1 MVSLSNAFPA
11 ELIAVQSTQYIKAGT
26 VIRLFCDFTTPPKF
40 KYLMIAT
47 VEPLQVFIINSEIP
61 EFIKRNES
69 LLADQVD
76 IPHKDHQFLTH
87 DSVLNCIEVHRAFN
101 ISHLKSELVANF
113 SEVYKGIL
121 KPYILRN
128 VVDVV
133 ENSENLPLKTKKQI
147 IQAIKQDN
155 EI

>member
-1 MVSLSNAFPA
+1 MVSLSQLLPVDVVAIQA
-11 ELIAVQSTQYIKAGT
+11 EKCIKSGAV
-26 VIRLFCDFTTPPKF
+26 VRLFCDFTTPPKF

-47 VEPLQVFIINSEIP
+47 VEPLQVFIINSEIT
-61 EFIKRNES
+61 EFIKRNAA

-87 DSVLNCIEVHRAFN
+87 DSVLNCIEAHRAFN
-101 ISHLKSELVANF
+101 ISHLKNELIANF
-113 SEVYKGIL
+113 SEVYKGEL
-121 KPYILRN
+121 EPYVLRN

-133 ENSENLPLKTKKQI
+133 ANSVNLPTKTKQQI

>member
-1 MVSLSNAFPA
+1 MVSLSNALPA
-11 ELIAVQSTQYIKAGT
+11 ELIAVQSAQYIKAGA

-47 VEPLQVFIINSEIP
+47 IEPLQVFMINSEIP

-76 IPHKDHQFLTH
+76 IPHKDYQFLTH

-113 SEVYKGIL
+113 
-121 KPYILRN
+121 N
-128 VVDVV
+128 
-133 ENSENLPLKTKKQI
+133 
-147 IQAIKQDN
+147 
-155 EI
+155 